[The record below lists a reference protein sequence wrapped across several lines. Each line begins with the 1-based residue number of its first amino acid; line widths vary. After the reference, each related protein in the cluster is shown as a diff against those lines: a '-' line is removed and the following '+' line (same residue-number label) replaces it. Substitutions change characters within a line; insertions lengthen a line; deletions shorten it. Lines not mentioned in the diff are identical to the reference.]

1 MKLFRN
7 AFYWFIGLA
16 IVLVLGF
23 WNSYFSKLGEVEHFT
38 HHLHALAMLGW
49 VLVLI
54 AQSWLI
60 RTRRN
65 PQHRLI
71 GRMSLLLA
79 PLVVISGVMVALY
92 ALANAKN
99 PMSPGFLGVFWISL
113 FQAALFALFY
123 ALGIRHRRNMK
134 LHARYMVSTALIFL
148 MPGLV
153 RVLFNYVAPMGVW
166 LPNFYVM
173 FYLPLLIA
181 LWLLFQDW
189 RKQQPLRPFTLFSA
203 LWAAALGLW
212 LVLPETTLWRG
223 FASWCLRHFY

>member
-23 WNSYFSKLGEVEHFT
+23 WNSYFSKLGEVGHFT

-54 AQSWLI
+54 TQSWLI
-60 RTRRN
+60 RTGRN
-65 PQHRLI
+65 PQHRQVGKL
-71 GRMSLLLA
+71 SLLLA

-92 ALANAKN
+92 ALANTKD

-123 ALGIRHRRNMK
+123 GLAIRHRRNMK

-153 RVLFNYVAPMGVW
+153 RVLFNYVAPLGVW

-181 LWLLFQDW
+181 LWLLFLDW
-189 RKQQPLRPFTLFSA
+189 RKQQPLRPFMLFSA

-212 LVLPETTLWRG
+212 LVLPGTELWRG